1 MTEQKERLTLPWPP
15 KELSPNYSGHWAPQ
29 ASAKKKYRF
38 AVRVLAMQAKWV
50 LPEEGKIKLEI
61 EFYPPDKRKRDQDNM
76 IGSFKAG
83 QDGLADAWNIND
95 NRIKCEYKVS
105 QQIGGMIKVRLL
117 GGGTE

>member
-1 MTEQKERLTLPWPP
+1 
-15 KELSPNYSGHWAPQ
+15 
-29 ASAKKKYRF
+29 
-38 AVRVLAMQAKWV
+38 MQAKWV
-50 LPEEGKIKLEI
+50 LPEEGKIRLEI